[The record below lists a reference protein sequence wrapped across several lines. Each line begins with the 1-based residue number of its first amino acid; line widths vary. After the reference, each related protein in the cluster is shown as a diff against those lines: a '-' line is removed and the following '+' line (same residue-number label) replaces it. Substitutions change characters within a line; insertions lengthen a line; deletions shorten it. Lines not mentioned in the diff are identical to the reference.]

1 MFPYLLTSANNDQIP
16 ACLAIQQELL
26 LDLFTLPMSEIA
38 FEELHSFE
46 ESLLQQE
53 DTLDHDVWN
62 YIWGQKQS
70 LAKSYAH
77 LKKI

>member
-38 FEELHSFE
+38 FEELQLFE
-46 ESLLQQE
+46 ESLL
-53 DTLDHDVWN
+53 
-62 YIWGQKQS
+62 
-70 LAKSYAH
+70 
-77 LKKI
+77 